1 MITHIPVPAMERA
14 VASPNIFRFGLFE
27 ADAANGTLMRNGVRV
42 KIQDQPFRVLVFLLE
57 RAGEIVTREELRQR
71 LWPEGTYVDFD
82 GSLNV
87 ILKKLRA
94 AIDDDSENPRF
105 IETVPRRGYRFIAPV
120 ASDPKPQPAV
130 PGPAQA
136 PAQAVPA
143 TAKDVKPAEPV
154 PGERSKL
161 VAFRRPLL
169 IYSFS
174 ASILALLMT
183 AAWLAWHVKP
193 ASSAR
198 VSSLRVRKS
207 IAVLGF
213 HSLSGRAE
221 DTWLATALAEM
232 LSTELAGGDRLRLVS
247 GEEVANLR
255 IASPWLQTDSLDQG
269 TTARIGNALSSDML
283 VLGSYTILGNA
294 DHAQIRIDVRMQDA
308 RTGEILTEIAE
319 IGSSRDLFRLV
330 SRVGAKLRDRLGV
343 PALEDTDEAGI
354 LASLPL
360 DPDAARFYALGL
372 SKLRKFDALAAK
384 DLLLQATAA
393 DPKFSL
399 GHAMLG
405 RAWSQLGYEQTHR
418 EEAKKALDLG
428 GDLPRAEH
436 MLVEGDYYE
445 SIGNQE
451 RAASVYHALYEL
463 FPDNV
468 DYGLHFANVEIQA
481 GHAAQALD
489 AIHSL
494 RALPSPSSDDPRID
508 LTEAAATKN
517 SVPAALALIRSAI
530 NKASAQGKKMI
541 YALARRDECLTLLY
555 SAHPEQASPV
565 CEDAYEIFVSS
576 GNRSG
581 AADAIRLM
589 GDYQG
594 SIGQIDQAIAS
605 YRRALGLL
613 QELGE
618 NEKTGAILNNMAV
631 DYANQGN
638 LDRAEQ
644 LYREAKTHFE
654 QSGDKQ
660 NVATALSNIADILYL
675 RGQLAA
681 AAKTYQETIDLY
693 AAIDHAEAWYPIYR
707 LADLTLTQGNVREAK
722 KLAQQAVEAI
732 RPTEGS
738 YQALSQA
745 TIELGEAL
753 KAEGDLAGARQ
764 QFLAAQDLQKK
775 VGDQGLV
782 QESQAE
788 LADLALEEKH
798 PEQAESLIRPAIAE
812 FEKEKSDPALASGYT
827 ILSHALLMQNKFED
841 ARTSIDA
848 AIKYSQTSSD
858 PSLKFSAII
867 QRARVEAVSSHGEN
881 APAAA
886 FEDLRSTIAAVKKL
900 GYYNLETDA
909 RLALGELQLKSN
921 SGAGRLT
928 LTELLRDVQG
938 RGFGLIARRAQ
949 EALAANVVAQ
959 SQPTR

>member
-1 MITHIPVPAMERA
+1 MERA

-27 ADAANGTLMRNGVRV
+27 ADAANGTLTRNGVRV
-42 KIQDQPFRVLVFLLE
+42 KIQDQPFRVLIFLLE
-57 RAGEIVTREELRQR
+57 RPGEIVTREQLRQR

-94 AIDDDSENPRF
+94 AIDDVSDNPRF

-120 ASDPKPQPAV
+120 SSDRKAEPAIV
-130 PGPAQA
+130 GLQHATAQFA
-136 PAQAVPA
+136 PANP
-143 TAKDVKPAEPV
+143 KDIEPAEPARV
-154 PGERSKL
+154 EKSGLTR
-161 VAFRRPLL
+161 ARPLL
-169 IYSFS
+169 TY
-174 ASILALLMT
+174 
-183 AAWLAWHVKP
+183 
-193 ASSAR
+193 ASSATVILLLISASVLAWYSKRPSSSRAAR
-198 VSSLRVRKS
+198 VQVRKS

-221 DTWLATALAEM
+221 DAWLGTALSEM
-232 LSTELAGGDRLRLVS
+232 LSTELSGGEKLRLVS
-247 GEEVANLR
+247 GEEVTNLR
-255 IASPWLQTDSLDQG
+255 IASPWSQTDTLDQG
-269 TTARIGNALSSDML
+269 TTSRIGNALSSDML
-283 VLGSYTILGNA
+283 ALGSYTILGNP

-319 IGSSRDLFRLV
+319 IGGSQDLFRLV

-343 PALEDTDEAGI
+343 PPLEDLDQAGI

-360 DPDAARFYALGL
+360 DADAARFYALGL
-372 SKLRKFDALAAK
+372 SKLRKFDPLAAK

-399 GHAMLG
+399 GHAMLA
-405 RAWSQLGYEQTHR
+405 RAWSQIGYEQKHR
-418 EEAKKALDLG
+418 EEAKKALDLS

-436 MLVEGDYYE
+436 MLVEGEYYE
-445 SIGNQE
+445 SVGNQE
-451 RAASVYHALYEL
+451 QAASVYHALYEL

-468 DYGLHFANVEIQA
+468 DYGLHFANAEIHA
-481 GHAAQALD
+481 GHAAQALEVV
-489 AIHSL
+489 HRL
-494 RALPSPSSDDPRID
+494 RALPSPSCDDPRID
-508 LTEAAATKN
+508 LTEASAIKA
-517 SVPAALALIRSAI
+517 SLPASLVLIRSAI
-530 NKASAQGKKMI
+530 KKASAQGKKTV
-541 YALARRDECLTLLY
+541 YALARRDECVNLLY

-576 GNRSG
+576 GNRLG

-594 SIGQIDQAIAS
+594 SVGQIDQAIAS
-605 YRRALGLL
+605 YQRALGLL

-618 NEKTGAILNNMAV
+618 HEKTGAILNNMAV

-644 LYREAKTHFE
+644 LYRQAKWHFE

-675 RGQLAA
+675 HGQLAPA
-681 AAKTYQETIDLY
+681 ARTYQETIDLI
-693 AAIDHAEAWYPIYR
+693 ATMDHGEAWYPTYR

-738 YQALSQA
+738 YPALSQA

-764 QFLAAQDLQKK
+764 QFLDAQDLQKK
-775 VGDQGLV
+775 AGDQGLI

-812 FEKEKSDPALASGYT
+812 FEKENSDPALASGFT
-827 ILSHALLMQNKFED
+827 ILSHALLMQNKVEE
-841 ARTSIDA
+841 AKTAIDA

-858 PSLKFSAII
+858 PSLKFSSII
-867 QRARVEAVSSHGEN
+867 QRARVEAAGSHREADTSG
-881 APAAA
+881 ALQ
-886 FEDLRSTIAAVKKL
+886 DLRSTIAAVKKL
-900 GYYNLETDA
+900 GYYNLETEA
-909 RLALGELQLKSN
+909 RLALGELQVKSN
-921 SGAGRLT
+921 SSAARYI
-928 LTELLRDVQG
+928 LTELATEAQG

-949 EALAANVVAQ
+949 EALAATNVVAQ
-959 SQPTR
+959 NQPAR

>member
-1 MITHIPVPAMERA
+1 MERA

-42 KIQDQPFRVLVFLLE
+42 RIQDQPFRVLIFLLE
-57 RAGEIVTREELRQR
+57 QPGEIVTREQLRQR

-94 AIDDDSENPRF
+94 AIDDDSDNPRF

-120 ASDPKPQPAV
+120 SSNRKAEAAVTTAQIAPPAPKEVEPAPVATSQP
-130 PGPAQA
+130 PGI
-136 PAQAVPA
+136 
-143 TAKDVKPAEPV
+143 
-154 PGERSKL
+154 
-161 VAFRRPLL
+161 RRPVLFYASSAMVIVLL
-169 IYSFS
+169 ISG
-174 ASILALLMT
+174 AL
-183 AAWLAWHVKP
+183 LAWHHQRPSV
-193 ASSAR
+193 AS
-198 VSSLRVRKS
+198 VSSVQVRKS

-221 DTWLATALAEM
+221 DAWLATALSEM
-232 LSTELAGGDRLRLVS
+232 LSTELSGGERLRLVS

-255 IASPWLQTDSLDQG
+255 IASPWSQTDSLDQS

-283 VLGSYTILGNA
+283 VLGSYTILSNP

-319 IGSSRDLFRLV
+319 IGGSQDLFRLV

-343 PALEDTDEAGI
+343 PPLEDTEEAGI

-360 DPDAARFYALGL
+360 DADAARFYALGL

-399 GHAMLG
+399 GHAMLA
-405 RAWSQLGYEQTHR
+405 RAWSQLGYEQKHR

-428 GDLPRAEH
+428 GDLPRSEH
-436 MLVEGDYYE
+436 MLVEGEYFE
-445 SIGNQE
+445 SIGNPEQ
-451 RAASVYHALYEL
+451 AASVYHALYEL

-468 DYGLHFANVEIQA
+468 EYGLHFANVEIHA

-489 AIHSL
+489 VVHRL

-508 LTEAAATKN
+508 LTEAAAIKT
-517 SVPAALALIRSAI
+517 SMPASLALIRSAI
-530 NKASAQGKKMI
+530 KKASAQGKKMV
-541 YALARRDECLTLLY
+541 YALARRDECVNLLY
-555 SAHPEQASPV
+555 SAHPEQAFPV
-565 CEDAYEIFVSS
+565 CQDAYEIFVSS
-576 GNRSG
+576 GNRLG

-594 SIGQIDQAIAS
+594 SVGQIDAAIAS
-605 YRRALGLL
+605 YQRALGLL

-618 NEKTGAILNNMAV
+618 HEKTGAILNNMAV

-644 LYREAKTHFE
+644 LYRQAKVHFE

-675 RGQLAA
+675 RGQLAS
-681 AAKTYQETIDLY
+681 AAKTYQETIDLI
-693 AAIDHAEAWYPIYR
+693 ATIDHGEAWYPTYR
-707 LADLTLTQGNVREAK
+707 LADLTLTRGNVREAK

-732 RPTEGS
+732 GPTEGS
-738 YQALSQA
+738 YSALGQA

-753 KAEGDLAGARQ
+753 KAEGDLIGARQ
-764 QFLAAQDLQKK
+764 QFLAAQELQKK
-775 VGDQGLV
+775 VGDQGLI

-788 LADLALEEKH
+788 LADLAIEEKH
-798 PEQAESLIRPAIAE
+798 PDQAESLIRPAIAE
-812 FEKEKSDPALASGYT
+812 FEQEKSDPALASGYT
-827 ILSHALLMQNKFED
+827 ILSHALLMQDKVAD
-841 ARTSIDA
+841 AKTSIDA
-848 AIKYSQTSSD
+848 AIKYSQTSAD
-858 PSLKFSAII
+858 PSLKFSAMI
-867 QRARVEAVSSHGEN
+867 QRARVEAAVVHREAIPPS
-881 APAAA
+881 AL
-886 FEDLRSTIAAVKKL
+886 EDLRSTISAVKKL
-900 GYYNLETDA
+900 GYYNLETEA

-921 SGAGRLT
+921 PSAGRFT
-928 LTELLRDVQG
+928 LTELATEARG
-938 RGFGLIARRAQ
+938 HGFGLIARRAQ
-949 EALAANVVAQ
+949 EALATPNVLAEN
-959 SQPTR
+959 QPAR

>member
-1 MITHIPVPAMERA
+1 MERA
-14 VASPNIFRFGLFE
+14 VAPPNIFRFGLFE
-27 ADAANGTLMRNGVRV
+27 ADAANGTLMRNGVRIR
-42 KIQDQPFRVLVFLLE
+42 IQDQPFRVLIFLLE
-57 RAGEIVTREELRQR
+57 RPGGIVTREELRQR

-120 ASDPKPQPAV
+120 TSERKPQPVVPEPPQASGEAV
-130 PGPAQA
+130 PR
-136 PAQAVPA
+136 
-143 TAKDVKPAEPV
+143 TEKDVEPAEPAQV
-154 PGERSKL
+154 GPSKL
-161 VAFRRPLL
+161 VEARQRFLIIYGSSATVIVLL
-169 IYSFS
+169 IS
-174 ASILALLMT
+174 
-183 AAWLAWHVKP
+183 AAWLAWHFKSP
-193 ASSAR
+193 SPAR
-198 VSSLRVRKS
+198 VSPVQIRKS

-221 DTWLATALAEM
+221 DTWLATALSEM
-232 LSTELAGGDRLRLVS
+232 LSTEMAGGERLRLVS

-283 VLGSYTILGNA
+283 VLGSYTILGNSN
-294 DHAQIRIDVRMQDA
+294 HAQIRIDVRMQDA

-319 IGSSRDLFRLV
+319 IGSAQDLFRLV

-343 PALEDTDEAGI
+343 PPLEDIDEAGI

-399 GHAMLG
+399 GHAMLA

-436 MLVEGDYYE
+436 MLVEGEYYE

-468 DYGLHFANVEIQA
+468 EYGLHFANAEIRA

-489 AIHSL
+489 ALHRL
-494 RALPSPSSDDPRID
+494 RALPPPSSDDPRID
-508 LTEAAATKN
+508 LTEAVAIKT
-517 SVPAALALIRSAI
+517 SLPASLALIRSAI
-530 NKASAQGKKMI
+530 NKASIQGKKMV
-541 YALARRDECLTLLY
+541 YALARRDECLNLLY
-555 SAHPEQASPV
+555 SEHPEQASPV
-565 CEDAYEIFVSS
+565 CEDAYEIFVTS
-576 GNRSG
+576 GNRLG
-581 AADAIRLM
+581 AADAIRLI

-594 SIGQIDQAIAS
+594 SVGQIDQAIAS

-618 NEKTGAILNNMAV
+618 HEKTGAILNNMAV

-675 RGQLAA
+675 RGQLVP
-681 AAKTYQETIDLY
+681 AAKTYQETIDLI
-693 AAIDHAEAWYPIYR
+693 ATIDHGEGWYPTYR

-722 KLAQQAVEAI
+722 KLAQEAVEAI

-812 FEKEKSDPALASGYT
+812 FEKEKSDPALASAYT
-827 ILSHALLMQNKFED
+827 ILSHALLIENKFED

-848 AIKYSQTSSD
+848 AIRYSQTSSD

-867 QRARVEAVSSHGEN
+867 ERARVEAAGSHGQ
-881 APAAA
+881 AVPPAALQ
-886 FEDLRSTIAAVKKL
+886 DLRATIAAAKKL
-900 GYYNLETDA
+900 GYYNLETEA

-921 SGAGRLT
+921 PGAGRVT
-928 LTELLRDVQG
+928 LTELALEAQG
-938 RGFGLIARRAQ
+938 RGFGLIAHRAQ
-949 EALAANVVAQ
+949 EALAATNVVAE
-959 SQPTR
+959 SQPAR